1 MLKSVKC
8 GILTETNVGGARLS
22 RRYFVRTSSL
32 KEGMKVDQSII
43 DKTRRVLIAR
53 GTILDDYLIEALGR
67 LGING
72 VYIREGEDVEVTS
85 PVEHGPVSEETQKKI
100 EKLTV
105 ADRSRVTLTE
115 SVKKRVQEGI
125 SYLYSNTDAND
136 FADASKNI
144 ATELLK
150 AIDANDAL
158 AVDIGM
164 LKVSDEYTFKH
175 SVDVATMAMVVA
187 KKMGFSEEE
196 VYDIGVA
203 GLLHDLGKAK
213 VPPEILN
220 KPGKLT
226 EEEFEVMKK
235 HSLYSYNILK
245 DNKGIKDNVKLAVL
259 QHHEKINGQGYPMGL
274 TSPQICKFAKILT
287 VVDIYDA
294 LVTERPYKAA
304 FTQRDAVEMLMAMT
318 YELDMDALKGF
329 LGSVILYPVNCI
341 VQLSNGESARVV
353 ENYTEYILRPKVV
366 GLQSGRVYDLAYDL
380 NCANIIIP

>member
-1 MLKSVKC
+1 M
-8 GILTETNVGGARLS
+8 S
-22 RRYFVRTSSL
+22 RRYFVETNSL
-32 KEGMKVDQSII
+32 IAGMKVDQSIV
-43 DKTRRVLIAR
+43 DKTGRVLIAR
-53 GTILDDYLIEALGR
+53 GVVLDSYLIEALNR
-67 LGING
+67 LEISG
-72 VYIREGEDVEVTS
+72 VYIREGEDSETVNPKGDVK
-85 PVEHGPVSEETQKKI
+85 VSKKAQKVI

-105 ADRSRVTLTE
+105 EDRTRVTLTE

-125 SYLYSNTDAND
+125 SYLYSNTEAED

-144 ATELLK
+144 AAELLK
-150 AIDANDAL
+150 AIDDNDAL
-158 AVDIGM
+158 AVDISM

-187 KKMGFSEEE
+187 KKMGYSEEE

-226 EEEFEVMKK
+226 EEEFEIMKK
-235 HSLYSYNILK
+235 HSIHSYSILK
-245 DNKGIKDNVKLAVL
+245 DNKGIKNDVKLAVL

-274 TSPQICKFAKILT
+274 VASQICKFAKILT

-304 FTQRDAVEMLMAMT
+304 FSQRDAVEMLMAMT

-341 VQLSNGESARVV
+341 VQLSNGERARVV
-353 ENYTEYILRPKVV
+353 ENYSESILRPKVV
-366 GLQSGRVYDLAYDL
+366 GLQSGKVYDLAYDL

>member
-1 MLKSVKC
+1 M
-8 GILTETNVGGARLS
+8 S

-53 GTILDDYLIEALGR
+53 GTVLDTYLIEALKR

-72 VYIREGEDVEVTS
+72 VYIREGEEAEPVLPKEDVK
-85 PVEHGPVSEETQKKI
+85 VSEKARKVI

-105 ADRSRVTLTE
+105 EDRTRVTLSE

-125 SYLYSNTDAND
+125 SYLYSNTEAED
-136 FADASKNI
+136 FADASKSI
-144 ATELLK
+144 ASELLK
-150 AIDANDAL
+150 AIDDNDAL
-158 AVDIGM
+158 AVDISM

-175 SVDVATMAMVVA
+175 SVDVATMAMIVA
-187 KKMGFSEEE
+187 KKMGYSEEE

-226 EEEFEVMKK
+226 EEEFEIMKK
-235 HSLYSYNILK
+235 HSIHSYNILK
-245 DNKGIKDNVKLAVL
+245 ENKGIKDSVKLAVL

-274 TSPQICKFAKILT
+274 EASQICKFAKILT

-341 VQLSNGESARVV
+341 VQLSNGETARVV

-366 GLQSGRVYDLAYDL
+366 GLQSGKVYDLAYDL
-380 NCANIIIP
+380 GCANIIIP

>member
-1 MLKSVKC
+1 M
-8 GILTETNVGGARLS
+8 S

-32 KEGMKVDQSII
+32 KTGMKVDQSII

-53 GTILDDYLIEALGR
+53 GTILDPYLIDALKR

-72 VYIREGEDVEVTS
+72 VYIREGEDAE
-85 PVEHGPVSEETQKKI
+85 PVILGNNVSESEEAKKVI
-100 EKLTV
+100 DKLTV
-105 ADRSRVTLTE
+105 ADRTRVTLTE
-115 SVKKRVQEGI
+115 SVKKRVHEGI
-125 SYLYSNTDAND
+125 SYLYSNTDAAD
-136 FADASKNI
+136 FADTSKSIAS
-144 ATELLK
+144 ELLK
-150 AIDANDAL
+150 AIDGNDAL
-158 AVDIGM
+158 AIDISM

-187 KKMGFSEEE
+187 KKMGYSEEE
-196 VYDIGVA
+196 VYDVGVA

-226 EEEFEVMKK
+226 EEEFEIMKK
-235 HSLYSYNILK
+235 HSFHSYCILK
-245 DNKGIKDNVKLAVL
+245 DNKGIRDSVKLAVL

-274 TSPQICKFAKILT
+274 MAPQISKYAKILT

-294 LVTERPYKAA
+294 LVTDRPYKAA
-304 FTQRDAVEMLMAMT
+304 FSQRDAVEMLMAMT

-329 LGSVILYPVNCI
+329 LGSVILYPVSCI

-353 ENYTEYILRPKVV
+353 ENYTDYILRPKVV

-380 NCANIIIP
+380 SCANIIIP

>member
-1 MLKSVKC
+1 LLKSVKC

>member
-1 MLKSVKC
+1 M
-8 GILTETNVGGARLS
+8 S

-53 GTILDDYLIEALGR
+53 GTVLDTYLIEALKR

-72 VYIREGEDVEVTS
+72 VYIREGEDAE
-85 PVEHGPVSEETQKKI
+85 PVLPKEDVKVSEKARKVI

-105 ADRSRVTLTE
+105 EDRTRVTLSE

-125 SYLYSNTDAND
+125 SYLYSNTEAED
-136 FADASKNI
+136 FADASKSI
-144 ATELLK
+144 ASELLK
-150 AIDANDAL
+150 AIDDNDAL
-158 AVDIGM
+158 AVDISM

-175 SVDVATMAMVVA
+175 SVDVATMAMIVA
-187 KKMGFSEEE
+187 KKMGYSEEE

-226 EEEFEVMKK
+226 EEEFEIMKK
-235 HSLYSYNILK
+235 HSIHSYNILK
-245 DNKGIKDNVKLAVL
+245 ENKGIKDSVKLAVL

-274 TSPQICKFAKILT
+274 EASQICKFAKILT

-341 VQLSNGESARVV
+341 VQLSNGETARVV

-366 GLQSGRVYDLAYDL
+366 GLQSGKVYDLAYDL
-380 NCANIIIP
+380 GCANIIIP

>member
-1 MLKSVKC
+1 
-8 GILTETNVGGARLS
+8 LS

-32 KEGMKVDQSII
+32 KVGMKIDQSLI

-72 VYIREGEDVEVTS
+72 VYIREGEDVENPEFS
-85 PVEHGPVSEETQKKI
+85 GFGPVSEETQKKI
-100 EKLTV
+100 EKLMV

-136 FADASKNI
+136 FADASKSI
-144 ATELLK
+144 ASELLK

-158 AVDIGM
+158 AVDISM

-203 GLLHDLGKAK
+203 GLLHDLGKSK

-235 HSLYSYNILK
+235 HSFYSYSILK
-245 DNKGIKDNVKLAVL
+245 NNKGIKDSVKLAVL
-259 QHHEKINGQGYPMGL
+259 QHHEKINGKGYPMGL
-274 TSPQICKFAKILT
+274 TSGQICKFAKILT

-304 FTQRDAVEMLMAMT
+304 FSQRDAVEMLMAMT